1 MTVSDVFHNTDW
13 KLLSKQKL
21 HLISACN
28 RFEELEGLLNWIDS
42 IQEAAEDAGF
52 PVVWLTTGEDK

>member
-1 MTVSDVFHNTDW
+1 MTVSDVFRNTDW

-21 HLISACN
+21 ILIAACN